1 MPTFIVALLIVAA
14 LALLAS
20 AMLSGRR
27 DRDPASSVDHFNRAM
42 TAMSNSAPRPSS
54 PPGSSSPRE
63 ASSDDA
69 DDLAQRR

>member
-42 TAMSNSAPRPSS
+42 SAMSNQAPRASTPSE
-54 PPGSSSPRE
+54 SST
-63 ASSDDA
+63 DDA
-69 DDLAQRR
+69 DDLAHRT

>member
-14 LALLAS
+14 LALLVS

-27 DRDPASSVDHFNRAM
+27 DRDPASTVDHFNRAM
-42 TAMSNSAPRPSS
+42 SAMSNGAPRSTT
-54 PPGSSSPRE
+54 PRDT
-63 ASSDDA
+63 SSDDA